1 MKPLLNYFQASRS
14 ELAKVTWP
22 SRRQIAR
29 LSLVV
34 IVFSLIFTA
43 VLATI
48 DYGFSTLL
56 QKLILKV

>member
-1 MKPLLNYFQASRS
+1 MKSLINYIQASRA

-29 LSLVV
+29 LSWVV
-34 IVFSLIFTA
+34 IVFSLVFTA
-43 VLATI
+43 ILGSI